1 MGGPLQIKEALD
13 VLALKPGASSIE
25 IKEAYRD
32 MVKVWHPDRFG
43 SDPRLRQKAE
53 DRLRDLNEAYRVLQA
68 GSTVKGAD
76 AMEQARR
83 TARESGFINHYSSST
98 PTGGGAR
105 TRWGGGAGWIF
116 GCVGVMLGCLAGY
129 LALERG
135 AARTAPLASAQ
146 QVASESRQ
154 GVQAASAP
162 VAQTAGGVVAG
173 PDTSATKQPG
183 RNIQANGSSADRAS
197 SAPFR
202 VWALSEAQMAQAE
215 SSCSRQREM
224 KGQAAYQACVKAQL
238 DVITNAS
245 DAPDLQALSGAERES
260 IESVCGQG
268 RRGSGAYN
276 HCLNVQMASLAE
288 EPLRPDLSVLSDAD
302 RSSIEAACR
311 NAKYREGP
319 TAYDRCLMRF
329 VKLLAETK

>member
-1 MGGPLQIKEALD
+1 M
-13 VLALKPGASSIE
+13 LALKPGASSIE

-32 MVKVWHPDRFG
+32 LVKVWHPDRFG

-68 GSTVKGAD
+68 GSAVEGANVT
-76 AMEQARR
+76 EQAAR
-83 TARESGFINHYSSST
+83 TAHEDGFTNHYSTRYST
-98 PTGGGAR
+98 AAPMRRVR
-105 TRWGGGAGWIF
+105 TRWAGGAGWIF

-146 QVASESRQ
+146 QVAGESQR
-154 GVQAASAP
+154 GGQAASAP

-173 PDTSATKQPG
+173 SDISGAEQPG
-183 RNIQANGSSADRAS
+183 RNAQANGRSADRAS

-202 VWALSEAQMAQAE
+202 VWALSEVQTAQVE
-215 SSCSRQREM
+215 SSCSRQREL
-224 KGQAAYQACVKAQL
+224 KGQAAYQVCVKAQL

-245 DAPDLQALSGAERES
+245 DAPDLQVLSGGERES

-268 RRGSGAYN
+268 RRGAGIRGSGVYN
-276 HCLNVQMASLAE
+276 RCLNVQMASLAE
-288 EPLRPDLSVLSDAD
+288 EPLRPDLSALSDAD

-319 TAYDRCLMRF
+319 AAYDRCLMRF